1 MLPSFGVPR
10 PVSNPPNP
18 WSSQAVEWLEEPPS
32 ARLEIFEEEAKSV
45 VSENRS
51 PDLQF
56 RFSVNPYRGC
66 LHACAY
72 CYARPSHQYLGYGAG
87 TDFDRKI
94 VVKINAPAVLRREI
108 ERGRTDGEPIVFSG
122 NTDCYQGLEAS
133 YHLTRQCLEV
143 CRDTRTPVSIITKG
157 ALVAR
162 DVELIADIAA
172 RADAS
177 VFLSVP
183 LVDDEL
189 ARAIEP
195 WASRPSL
202 RFRAMETLAHAGIRV
217 GVSVSPI
224 IPGLNDSTVPA
235 VLARAR
241 EAGATKAFI
250 TLLRLP
256 SEVEPVFTA
265 RIREALPL
273 RAEKILRAV
282 QEMRGG
288 ERMNDARF
296 GERMRGQGERWAAVE
311 QLFHLH
317 AKRLGIETSRLG
329 ESVMRVDAVPKAK
342 TKRQLDL
349 FDPVPGK

>member
-1 MLPSFGVPR
+1 MLPSIRVPR

-18 WSSQAVEWLEEPPS
+18 WASQHVEWLEEPPS
-32 ARLEIFEEEAKSV
+32 SRLEVFEEEAKSV
-45 VSENRS
+45 LSENKS
-51 PDLQF
+51 PDLHF

-66 LHACAY
+66 IHACAY

-94 VVKINAPAVLRREI
+94 VAKINAPEVLRREL
-108 ERGRTDGEPIVFSG
+108 ERGRAGDDAIVFSG

-133 YHLTRQCLEV
+133 YELTRRCLEA
-143 CRDTRTPVSIITKG
+143 CRDTLTPVNIITKG

-162 DVELIADIAA
+162 DVALLGEIRD
-172 RADAS
+172 RSDAS
-177 VFLSVP
+177 VFVSIP
-183 LVDDEL
+183 LVDDEV

-202 RFRAMETLAHAGIRV
+202 RLKALETLSKAGIRT

-224 IPGLNDSTVPA
+224 IPGLNDATIPS
-235 VLARAR
+235 VLAAAR
-241 EAGATKAFI
+241 DAGATKAFV

-256 SEVEPVFTA
+256 AEVEPVFTE
-265 RIREALPL
+265 RIRAALPL
-273 RAEKILRAV
+273 RADKILRAV
-282 QEMRGG
+282 REMRGG

-296 GERMRGQGERWAAVE
+296 GSRMRGQGERWTAIE

-329 ESVMRVDAVPKAK
+329 ESVMSMAPVPKK
-342 TKRQLDL
+342 KRQLQL
-349 FDPVPGK
+349 FDDSE